1 MNLMRTYQLTVIC
14 NLIVPLNSTGSFQ
27 KLHDD
32 HKLEVFLISNPG
44 DFAPEFSSICKAIV

>member
-1 MNLMRTYQLTVIC
+1 MRTYQLTVIC
-14 NLIVPLNSTGSFQ
+14 NLIVPLNSIGSFQ